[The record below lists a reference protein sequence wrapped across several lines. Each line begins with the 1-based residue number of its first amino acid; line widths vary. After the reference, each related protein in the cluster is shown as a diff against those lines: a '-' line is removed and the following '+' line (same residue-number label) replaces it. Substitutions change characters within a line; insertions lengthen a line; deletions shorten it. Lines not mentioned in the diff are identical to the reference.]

1 MAEVIPT
8 KRHFFITKPL
18 LCNMQPQQ
26 VNNAGVLGS
35 GVKAEDRKNFSYSVE
50 DITGPNAVSQKKFVN
65 QTYEITA
72 SCLRTNYYGTK
83 HLTEALIPILE
94 QSSSARIVNVSSTLG
109 KLKLL
114 WISINCP
121 NNYLGSITQSEALA
135 NNGRSTSNQKALLYY
150 ETSPLQHVNNAGI
163 TGSEIKEDDWKK
175 LRFGEEDIIGVNA
188 ASQRKLVKQTYEM
201 SISCLRTNY
210 YGIKHLTEALI
221 PILEQSNSAR
231 IVNVSSSFGKLKKK
245 KKKKWWEAGAG
256 AGAEEHLPHGGMR
269 TRKSPTPSLSSSRST
284 PLSSSESSSLP
295 CMFYPPSTP
304 PIHPPPPLPGSP
316 LLPFLQ
322 VLIILVMRTN
332 LPIFPN
338 QQH

>member
-1 MAEVIPT
+1 MAE
-8 KRHFFITKPL
+8 
-18 LCNMQPQQ
+18 

-50 DITGPNAVSQKKFVN
+50 DITGPDAVSQKKFVN
-65 QTYEITA
+65 QTYEITV

-109 KLKLL
+109 KLK
-114 WISINCP
+114 
-121 NNYLGSITQSEALA
+121 G
-135 NNGRSTSNQKALLYY
+135 
-150 ETSPLQHVNNAGI
+150 NNAGI
-163 TGSEIKEDDWKK
+163 TGTEIKEDDWKK
-175 LRFGEEDIIGVNA
+175 LRFGVEDIIGVNA
-188 ASQRKLVKQTYEM
+188 ASQRKLLKQTYEM
-201 SISCLRTNY
+201 SDSCLRTNY

-245 KKKKWWEAGAG
+245 KKKWWE

-322 VLIILVMRTN
+322 VLIILVMWTN